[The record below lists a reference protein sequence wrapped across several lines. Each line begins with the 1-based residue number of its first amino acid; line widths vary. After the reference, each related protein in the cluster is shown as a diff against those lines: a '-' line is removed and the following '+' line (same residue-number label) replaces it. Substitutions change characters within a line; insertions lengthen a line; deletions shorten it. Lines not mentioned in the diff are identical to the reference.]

1 MYQKNQNQTQVPN
14 LNNASVQ
21 HPSTSQPGGMVPEA
35 RQALEDMKY
44 WIGDCACLA
53 GKSRLLTGWQKP
65 RYRGVR
71 TAIFPASAVRQNGP
85 TGKQGV

>member
-44 WIGDCACLA
+44 EIA
-53 GKSRLLTGWQKP
+53 GELGINL
-65 RYRGVR
+65 
-71 TAIFPASAVRQNGP
+71 
-85 TGKQGV
+85 KQG

>member
-1 MYQKNQNQTQVPN
+1 
-14 LNNASVQ
+14 
-21 HPSTSQPGGMVPEA
+21 MV
-35 RQALEDMKY
+35 Y

-65 RYRGVR
+65 RYKGVR
-71 TAIFPASAVRQNGP
+71 TAIFPASAVRQNGQ